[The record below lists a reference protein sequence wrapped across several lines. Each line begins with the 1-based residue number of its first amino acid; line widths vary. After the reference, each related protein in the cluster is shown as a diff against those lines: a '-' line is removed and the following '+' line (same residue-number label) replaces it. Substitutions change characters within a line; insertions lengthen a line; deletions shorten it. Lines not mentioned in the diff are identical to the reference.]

1 MSSIQSITD
10 DISKHSEEYTERSAF
25 ESMDFGKS
33 GGISANY
40 TWMELHYHRYGKLVH
55 ILLKN
60 VKTWWKDLNNLLKT
74 SSINKY

>member
-33 GGISANY
+33 DGISANY
-40 TWMELHYHRYGKLVH
+40 TLMDGITLSSLW
-55 ILLKN
+55 
-60 VKTWWKDLNNLLKT
+60 KT
-74 SSINKY
+74 SSYSIEECENMMKRFEQSIKDIINK